1 MTVSGSSE
9 PSPASAASPSAASAA
24 GAAGAA
30 PSSELLGFFFAGA
43 AFFAA
48 PSFDGRFLPFL
59 GSSPVVILTAPLTR
73 SWSTVPAS
81 LAALP
86 STLLRTLPNL
96 CVGWGR
102 RRARRVARA
111 RVQARVQATLGNAL
125 RARGHP
131 AVEGIVERLDG
142 DAIGANLY
150 NIVGRRRGFCAD
162 GHAVVWVRTMRLA
175 TVRASP
181 KSDLNRARPKSP
193 GGLPGRP
200 AASPWQA
207 SRRARRAATTLQL
220 AAPSC

>member
-1 MTVSGSSE
+1 MTGSGSSE

-86 STLLRTLPNL
+86 STLLRTLPNS
-96 CVGWGR
+96 
-102 RRARRVARA
+102 
-111 RVQARVQATLGNAL
+111 
-125 RARGHP
+125 
-131 AVEGIVERLDG
+131 
-142 DAIGANLY
+142 
-150 NIVGRRRGFCAD
+150 
-162 GHAVVWVRTMRLA
+162 
-175 TVRASP
+175 VRAAIQPS
-181 KSDLNRARPKSP
+181 KESWSVLM
-193 GGLPGRP
+193 
-200 AASPWQA
+200 
-207 SRRARRAATTLQL
+207 ATPS
-220 AAPSC
+220 APTSTIS